1 MSQLQSASRVGL
13 STLSAGRLFA
23 PKNEENRMNVR
34 SPGHHITRRIK
45 LITCISAL
53 VTAFVVALPQVG
65 HAQNVTPPP
74 VPDRLQAPIPEG
86 NEAFLIGHAFGSQ
99 DYVCAAS
106 GSGVAFVLTTPEAVL
121 FDNPAHRVI
130 NHFFSPNPVEGGT
143 IRATWQS
150 TRNSSVFWGKG
161 VATATAAS
169 DPDFVAPDAIAWVTL
184 SQAGVL
190 EGSGTGDNL
199 AVATFVQRVNT
210 VGGLAP
216 SIGCNSPADLEKTAF
231 VPYEADYVFF
241 RNPTATTAV
250 PERN

>member
-1 MSQLQSASRVGL
+1 
-13 STLSAGRLFA
+13 
-23 PKNEENRMNVR
+23 MNVR
-34 SPGHHITRRIK
+34 STGHPITRRIK
-45 LITCISAL
+45 LIACISAL
-53 VTAFVVALPQVG
+53 GTALVVALPQVG
-65 HAQNVTPPP
+65 LAQSVTPPS
-74 VPDRLQAPIPEG
+74 VPDRLQEPVPKG
-86 NEAFLIGHAFGSQ
+86 SEAFLIGHAFGSQ

-150 TRNSSVFWGKG
+150 TRNSSVFWGQA
-161 VATATAAS
+161 VAIATAAT

-184 SQAGVL
+184 SRAGVL
-190 EGSGTGDNL
+190 EGSGNGDNL
-199 AVATFVQRVNT
+199 AEATFVQRVNT

-216 SIGCNSPADLEKTAF
+216 SIGCSSPDDIKKTAI
-231 VPYEADYVFF
+231 VPYEADYVFY

>member
-1 MSQLQSASRVGL
+1 
-13 STLSAGRLFA
+13 
-23 PKNEENRMNVR
+23 MNIR
-34 SPGHHITRRIK
+34 NTGHHITRRVR
-45 LITCISAL
+45 LIACIGAL
-53 VTAFVVALPQVG
+53 GTAFVVALPQVG
-65 HAQNVTPPP
+65 HAQTQNVTPPP
-74 VPDRLQAPIPEG
+74 VPDRLQEPIPEG
-86 NEAFLIGHAFGSQ
+86 SEAFLIGHAFGSQ

-121 FDNPAHRVI
+121 FDNPGHRVI
-130 NHFFSPNPVEGGT
+130 NHYFSPNPVEGGT

-150 TRNSSVFWGKG
+150 TRNSSVFWGQG
-161 VATATAAS
+161 VATATFAS

-184 SQAGVL
+184 KRVGVL

-216 SIGCNSPADLEKTAF
+216 SIGCNSPADILKTAI
-231 VPYEADYVFF
+231 VPYEADYVFY

-250 PERN
+250 SERN

>member
-1 MSQLQSASRVGL
+1 
-13 STLSAGRLFA
+13 
-23 PKNEENRMNVR
+23 MNIR
-34 SPGHHITRRIK
+34 NTGHHITRRIR
-45 LITCISAL
+45 LIACIGAL
-53 VTAFVVALPQVG
+53 GTAFVVALPQVG

-74 VPDRLQAPIPEG
+74 VPGTLQVPEG

-99 DYVCAAS
+99 DYVCAAT

-121 FDNPAHRVI
+121 FDNPARRVV
-130 NHFFSPNPVEGGT
+130 NHFFSPNPAEGGT

-150 TRNSSVFWGKG
+150 TRNSSVFWGQG
-161 VATATAAS
+161 VAMATAAT

-184 SQAGVL
+184 KRVGVL

-216 SIGCNSPADLEKTAF
+216 SIGCNLPTDIGTTAI

-241 RNPTATTAV
+241 RKPASTTAV
-250 PERN
+250 SERK

>member
-1 MSQLQSASRVGL
+1 
-13 STLSAGRLFA
+13 
-23 PKNEENRMNVR
+23 MNVR
-34 SPGHHITRRIK
+34 STGHHITRRIK
-45 LITCISAL
+45 LIACISAL
-53 VTAFVVALPQVG
+53 GTAFVVALPQVG

-74 VPDRLQAPIPEG
+74 VPDRLQVTDG
-86 NEAFLIGHAFGSQ
+86 SEAFLIGHAFGTQ

-150 TRNSSVFWGKG
+150 TRNSSVFWGQG
-161 VATATAAS
+161 VAVATAAT

-184 SQAGVL
+184 SRAGVL

-216 SIGCNSPADLEKTAF
+216 STGCNSPADIGKKTAF
-231 VPYEADYVFF
+231 VPYEADYVFY
-241 RNPTATTAV
+241 RKPTATTAA

>member
-1 MSQLQSASRVGL
+1 
-13 STLSAGRLFA
+13 
-23 PKNEENRMNVR
+23 
-34 SPGHHITRRIK
+34 
-45 LITCISAL
+45 
-53 VTAFVVALPQVG
+53 
-65 HAQNVTPPP
+65 
-74 VPDRLQAPIPEG
+74 
-86 NEAFLIGHAFGSQ
+86 
-99 DYVCAAS
+99 
-106 GSGVAFVLTTPEAVL
+106 VLTTPEAVL

-150 TRNSSVFWGKG
+150 TRNSSVFWGQG
-161 VATATAAS
+161 VAVATAAT

-184 SQAGVL
+184 SRAGVL

-216 SIGCNSPADLEKTAF
+216 STGCNSPADIGKKTAF
-231 VPYEADYVFF
+231 VPYEADYVFY
-241 RNPTATTAV
+241 RKPTATTAA

>member
-1 MSQLQSASRVGL
+1 M
-13 STLSAGRLFA
+13 
-23 PKNEENRMNVR
+23 KNRNT
-34 SPGHHITRRIK
+34 GQHHITRRIR
-45 LITCISAL
+45 LIACMSVL
-53 VTAFVVALPQVG
+53 GTAFMIALPQAA
-65 HAQNVTPPP
+65 HAQQLTPPS
-74 VPDRLQAPIPEG
+74 VPGKLQPPEG
-86 NEAFLIGHAFGSQ
+86 NEVFLIGHAFGTQ

-121 FDNPAHRVI
+121 FDNPARRVI

-150 TRNSSVFWGKG
+150 TRNSSVFWGKA
-161 VATATAAS
+161 VATATAAT

-184 SQAGVL
+184 GQAGVL
-190 EGSGTGDNL
+190 NGSGTGDNL

-216 SIGCNSPADLEKTAF
+216 SIGCSSPADIGKTAF

-241 RNPTATTAV
+241 ANPTATTAV
-250 PERN
+250 PERK

>member
-1 MSQLQSASRVGL
+1 
-13 STLSAGRLFA
+13 
-23 PKNEENRMNVR
+23 MNVR
-34 SPGHHITRRIK
+34 STGHHITRRIK

-53 VTAFVVALPQVG
+53 GTAFVVALPQVG
-65 HAQNVTPPP
+65 HAQTVTPPP

-121 FDNPAHRVI
+121 FDTPAHRVI
-130 NHFFSPNPVEGGT
+130 NHFFSPNPIEGGT

-150 TRNSSVFWGKG
+150 TRNSSVFWGQAVA
-161 VATATAAS
+161 VATAAT

-184 SQAGVL
+184 SRAGVL
-190 EGSGTGDNL
+190 EGTGTGDNL

-216 SIGCNSPADLEKTAF
+216 SIGCNSPADIRKTAF
-231 VPYEADYVFF
+231 VPYEADYVFY
-241 RNPTATTAV
+241 RNTTATIAV

>member
-1 MSQLQSASRVGL
+1 
-13 STLSAGRLFA
+13 
-23 PKNEENRMNVR
+23 MNNK
-34 SPGHHITRRIK
+34 GHHITRRIR
-45 LITCISAL
+45 LIACIGAL
-53 VTAFVVALPQVG
+53 GTAFVVAIPQVG
-65 HAQNVTPPP
+65 QAQIVTPPA
-74 VPDRLQAPIPEG
+74 VPGTLQVPEG

-106 GSGVAFVLTTPEAVL
+106 GSGVGFVLTTPEAVL

-150 TRNSSVFWGKG
+150 TRNSSAFWGTL
-161 VATATAAS
+161 VHAATFAT
-169 DPDFVAPDAIAWVTL
+169 DPDFVSQDAIAWL
-184 SQAGVL
+184 LLRRAGVL
-190 EGSGTGDNL
+190 EGSGNGDNL

-216 SIGCNSPADLEKTAF
+216 STGCTSPADLGKTAF
-231 VPYEADYVFF
+231 VPYEADYVFY

>member
-1 MSQLQSASRVGL
+1 
-13 STLSAGRLFA
+13 
-23 PKNEENRMNVR
+23 MNIR
-34 SPGHHITRRIK
+34 NTGHHITRRIR
-45 LITCISAL
+45 LMACIGAL
-53 VTAFVVALPQVG
+53 GTAFVVALPQVG
-65 HAQNVTPPP
+65 HAQTVTPPP
-74 VPDRLQAPIPEG
+74 VPDRLQVPDG

-121 FDNPAHRVI
+121 FDTPAHRVI

-150 TRNSSVFWGKG
+150 TRNSSVFWGKA
-161 VATATAAS
+161 VAIATAAT

-184 SQAGVL
+184 SRAGVL
-190 EGSGTGDNL
+190 PGSGTGDNL

-216 SIGCNSPADLEKTAF
+216 SLGCNSPADIGKTAF
-231 VPYEADYVFF
+231 VPYEADYVFYKKS
-241 RNPTATTAV
+241 TATTAAA
-250 PERN
+250 ERK